1 MNLYFKTLFTTLMP
15 FVIGFFT
22 CYLVG
27 SFVSVSFDPVMWT
40 IEARSFTAL
49 CGFVWGGG
57 LYCKLMF
64 EGLV

>member
-15 FVIGFFT
+15 FAIGFFA

-27 SFVSVSFDPVMWT
+27 SFVSVSLDPMLWT
-40 IEARSFTAL
+40 FETRTMCSVI
-49 CGFVWGGG
+49 GFLWGGG